1 MTVTTTQVTNQ
12 ALLKLGSDTIA
23 SLSEDTKPA
32 RICNAIFVLLRDE
45 MLRQH
50 PWNFAMARSELVA
63 DVADAPDFEFT
74 YQYALPDDYIRLIGL
89 YNDRT
94 RFKIEGGYILTDSD
108 TVDII
113 YIQQMEDPT
122 EWDPLF
128 REAFATR
135 LASEIALALTGSNT
149 VAQALMFDYGI
160 KLGKAKSV
168 DAQENY
174 SDGFIVDDL
183 ISSRLTGSPN
193 GPTWPFDTGL

>member
-1 MTVTTTQVTNQ
+1 MTVTTVQIANQ

-23 SLSEDTKPA
+23 SLAEDTKPA
-32 RICNAIFVLLRDE
+32 RLCNAIFTLLRDE

-50 PWNFAMARSELVA
+50 PWNFAMARAELVA

-74 YQYALPDDYIRLIGL
+74 YQFPLPDNFLRLINL
-89 YNDRT
+89 YYDRS
-94 RFKIEGGYILTDSD
+94 RFKLEGGYILTNSG

-113 YIQQMEDPT
+113 YIQEMEDPT
-122 EWDPLF
+122 DWDPLF

-135 LASEIALALTGSNT
+135 LASEIAFALTGSNT
-149 VAQALMFDYGI
+149 LSQILMADYI
-160 KLGKAKSV
+160 TKLNKAKSV

-183 ISSRLTGSPN
+183 TSSRSIGSPN
-193 GPTWPFDTGL
+193 GPTWPFDSGL